1 MVQLLDAAV
10 FATFILILL
19 QLARPHSI
27 RTEDVQV
34 WSDDVE
40 RRLLR

>member
-1 MVQLLDAAV
+1 MAHLFDAAI
-10 FATFILILL
+10 FLIFITILL
-19 QLARPHSI
+19 QVARPPQLNT
-27 RTEDVQV
+27 RDVQV

>member
-1 MVQLLDAAV
+1 MAHLFDAAIFV
-10 FATFILILL
+10 IFMVILL
-19 QLARPHSI
+19 LVTRPPRLDS
-27 RTEDVQV
+27 RDVQV

>member
-1 MVQLLDAAV
+1 MPHLFDAAIFLIFV
-10 FATFILILL
+10 VILL
-19 QLARPHSI
+19 QVARPAQLST
-27 RTEDVQV
+27 RDVQI